1 MTLTVENYF
10 QINEMFGLHG
20 VAFGMESI
28 VMSSLSE
35 DEAFDLDVIKDDKV
49 DIADVWTIKPM
60 KTQEKRR
67 RIADMVV
74 HAVERGLL

>member
-1 MTLTVENYF
+1 
-10 QINEMFGLHG
+10 MFGVHG

-35 DEAFDLDVIKDDKV
+35 DDVFDLDIIKDDKV
-49 DIADVWTIKPM
+49 DIADIWTVKPM
-60 KTQEKRR
+60 KTKESRR

-74 HAVERGLL
+74 HAVERGYL

>member
-1 MTLTVENYF
+1 
-10 QINEMFGLHG
+10 MFGVHG

-49 DIADVWTIKPM
+49 DIADVWTVKPM
-60 KTQEKRR
+60 KTKEKRQ
-67 RIADMVV
+67 RIAEMVV
-74 HAVERGLL
+74 HAVEREYL